1 MTPADDLR
9 HVPWL
14 RYALL
19 AAALTAVWLVISLFS
34 SAPSASADESDTGSG
49 LLGGATSLLGGV
61 TTVTGG
67 VGDTL
72 GDVVDTVTEPVNL
85 VLEPVV
91 DVAPEPVAEV
101 APVAPAVVDTAT
113 DAANTTISGTNTA
126 VGTLVNGIT
135 ATLSD
140 VAGGGTVGAVVAPIT
155 GVVDGAAGGL
165 PIVGELLGDNA
176 VSGVLSPVTGLIDD
190 TLGTV
195 VGSAGELPTDGTG
208 ILPQLPR
215 SPLLPGDSE
224 APGGTGDPGVVT
236 TPVTWSGGTSGPV
249 GVADAGSTEYGSR
262 ALVSSSAASG
272 LAGAITPADGG
283 APPGGDL
290 PASPAAPAGGSTF
303 GGGGSG
309 GAGGSSGTSDAAF
322 AALELD
328 ALASLVLHS
337 VDDALP
343 SSPVFDTD
351 TTPD

>member
-1 MTPADDLR
+1 MRPADDVR

-19 AAALTAVWLVISLFS
+19 AAALTAAWLVISLFS
-34 SAPSASADESDTGSG
+34 SAPSASADEHDTGSG
-49 LLGGATSLLGGV
+49 LLGGVGSLLGGV
-61 TTVTGG
+61 ASVTGG

-72 GDVVDTVTEPVNL
+72 G
-85 VLEPVV
+85 

-101 APVAPAVVDTAT
+101 APVVVDTAT

-126 VGTLVNGIT
+126 VGTLGNGVT

-140 VAGGGTVGAVVAPIT
+140 VAAGGTVGAVVTPIT
-155 GVVDGAAGGL
+155 GLVDGVAGGL
-165 PIVGELLGDNA
+165 PIVGDLVGDNA
-176 VSGVLSPVTGLIDD
+176 VSGVVSPVTGLVDD
-190 TLGTV
+190 ALGSV
-195 VGSAGELPTDGTG
+195 IGSAGELPTDGTG

-215 SPLLPGDSE
+215 IPLLPGGSDS
-224 APGGTGDPGVVT
+224 PGDPGEPAVVT
-236 TPVTWSGGTSGPV
+236 TPATSTGGPPGSLGA
-249 GVADAGSTEYGSR
+249 ADTSTESASR
-262 ALVSSSAASG
+262 ALVSSSAAYG
-272 LAGAITPADGG
+272 LAEAITPADGG
-283 APPGGDL
+283 APPSGDL
-290 PASPAAPAGGSTF
+290 PASPAAPAGGSAS
-303 GGGGSG
+303 GGAGSG
-309 GAGGSSGTSDAAF
+309 GAGGASGTSDAAF